1 MIDYVIGK
9 VKKVKDLYLTILV
22 NGLGLSFQMPQAKN
36 VREGDSV
43 ELHTYFHWNS
53 DKGPSLF
60 AFQTELER
68 TVFLM
73 IIDCPKIGPKIA
85 LTILSQMSTND
96 FLEIIS
102 SQDEKRLS
110 TVNGIGAKKAEQIIM
125 QLKSKVSK
133 LISSGE
139 IKVEEN
145 QSFSQWQN
153 LNDVLVS
160 LGYTKQE
167 ISDTIKY
174 LGDMKIENLSFDQL
188 LRKSLCFLSKNI

>member
-9 VKKVKDLYLTILV
+9 VKRVKDLHLTILV
-22 NGLGLSFQMPQAKN
+22 NGLGLSFQMPQAQN
-36 VREGDSV
+36 VKEGDNV

-53 DKGPSLF
+53 DNGPSLF
-60 AFQTELER
+60 AFKTELER

-85 LTILSQMSTND
+85 LTILSQMSTSD

-145 QSFSQWQN
+145 QNFSQWQN

-167 ISDTIKY
+167 ISGTIKY
-174 LGDMKIENLSFDQL
+174 LGDMKTENLSFDQL
-188 LRKSLCFLSKNI
+188 LRKSLGFLSKNI